1 VSLIYPTDLDEEL
14 RDISMVSTHLVFF
27 GISSPDVPKLALI

>member
-1 VSLIYPTDLDEEL
+1 MSLIYPTELEEEL

-27 GISSPDVPKLALI
+27 GISSPDVLKLALI